1 MALLQ
6 PTVEQALLRPA
17 LLVEPAPESP
27 AGQSAKV
34 TKIFAY
40 TGSGNEL
47 NLTNAY
53 ANIPRELLARIQYVS
68 IFPVTLL
75 AVPETGSALVM
86 EVEGVQR
93 LVRLSGIRLPE
104 ENRDVVSAG
113 IREVLSAEPLR
124 LKYSPGDDRKD
135 LLIAT
140 LYYRSGTDLQIE
152 LLKRGLALVDEGNV
166 PADRQKALAVAL
178 QRAQSLKAGIW
189 TGYDPL
195 RVDRTGI
202 A

>member
-1 MALLQ
+1 LD
-6 PTVEQALLRPA
+6 
-17 LLVEPAPESP
+17 SP
-27 AGQSAKV
+27 ADRSAKV

-75 AVPETGSALVM
+75 SVPETGSTLVI
-86 EVEGVQR
+86 EVEGAQR
-93 LVRLSGIRLPE
+93 KVRLSGIRLPE

-113 IREVLSAEPLR
+113 IREILSAEPLR
-124 LKYSPGDDRKD
+124 LKYSPGDDHKD
-135 LLIAT
+135 VLIAT

-152 LLKRGLALVDEGNV
+152 FLKRGLALVDEEDV
-166 PADRQKALAVAL
+166 PADRQKALAAAL

-189 TGYDPL
+189 TAYDPL
-195 RVDRTGI
+195 RPAEPGSPEDTPTVQ
-202 A
+202 